1 MVSSSSSHIRH
12 LLEAGIPL
20 LLRFAKTGRLS
31 CRVFQ
36 MKVRIFKGSLT
47 FQISKHQ
54 RDSDFSYLCGSHV
67 GGLENRLYQLYI
79 LLSQGASIGAY
90 LHCHQ
95 SWRLEFVRNITQSNN
110 ARTRLT
116 QKTNRKQITWRHY
129 IVFLRQYLPPT
140 LLWLKGYR
148 KFVFKIQPRCWVLQI
163 TILVND
169 HGISCASCVSLQFL
183 IL

>member
-12 LLEAGIPL
+12 LLDVGIPL

-31 CRVFQ
+31 CKVFQ

-110 ARTRLT
+110 GRTRLIE
-116 QKTNRKQITWRHY
+116 KTKGKQTTWWHY
-129 IVFLRQYLPPT
+129 IIFLRQYLPPT
-140 LLWLKGYR
+140 LLLLKGYR
-148 KFVFKIQPRCWVLQI
+148 KFVSSIQPRCWVLQI
-163 TILVND
+163 AILEND
-169 HGISCASCVSLQFL
+169 HRISYVSL
-183 IL
+183 